1 MPSVWRCCPPRRF
14 AAPVQKDEEDMKQT
28 QTTMPVTPLPFAGLA
43 LLLAEMQAL
52 AQVLPSFVAAR
63 PADKASVEAQ
73 FDNMPV

>member
-1 MPSVWRCCPPRRF
+1 MR
-14 AAPVQKDEEDMKQT
+14 QT
-28 QTTMPVTPLPFAGLA
+28 QTTMPATPQPFAGLA

-63 PADKASVEAQ
+63 PVETARVEAQ